1 MSPSC
6 SRRFLLHFLPGYK
19 MVISHTP
26 PKRIEVFPQTMILLA
41 SILLFF
47 PLLPNSSSSFSRLLK
62 YQHLQKVFP
71 DWLILGCVTMLP
83 RYNGHL
89 CHITHATLLPSICV
103 SDFQT
108 RWSFLRSK
116 TASYSSLPSPVTVI
130 EPGILIAPK
139 AFHGTTYLSL
149 LWPMGQ
155 IMQSL
160 WVNLAIWKILLWSLQ
175 PPL

>member
-1 MSPSC
+1 MFNFELNITYSEKIWKGEGREEEEKERSEVEKKNQGSSMSPSC

-26 PKRIEVFPQTMILLA
+26 PKGIEVFPQTMILLA

-83 RYNGHL
+83 RYNRHL

-108 RWSFLRSK
+108 R
-116 TASYSSLPSPVTVI
+116 
-130 EPGILIAPK
+130 
-139 AFHGTTYLSL
+139 
-149 LWPMGQ
+149 
-155 IMQSL
+155 
-160 WVNLAIWKILLWSLQ
+160 
-175 PPL
+175 